1 MAMSPKDLL
10 LWRQAQR
17 RAQQYA
23 PALRT
28 QLLKAFKNV
37 EAILTP
43 SQFSQ
48 YIRSGGFERAFDQHA
63 LDQALA
69 RPRATLHG
77 AVSENTAFFG
87 RTVAGTL
94 DTVFSATFN
103 VLNPNVLQGLSTLD
117 LRAFGGIESDIKGV
131 IQLLVQQGL
140 EAGKGPVEI
149 ARSFEGMIGLAPNQV
164 NAVQNFRGLLEAG
177 DSDVFTRALRDKR
190 FDRTI
195 EKAFNGEGLS
205 TDAIDRMVSVYQ
217 DNFVA
222 FNAEV
227 NARTMSQD
235 AMKLGQRLSWEDAI
249 DQGVIERD
257 DLEKTWRGVKDSRE
271 RPEHLAMEGQS
282 VPFDAVF
289 SNGQM
294 VPGDTDYNCRCI
306 AIYSAR

>member
-1 MAMSPKDLL
+1 MALSPKNLL
-10 LWRQAQR
+10 IWRQAQR

-23 PALRT
+23 PALRGE
-28 QLLKAFKNV
+28 LLKAFKNI
-37 EAILTP
+37 ESTLTAK
-43 SQFSQ
+43 QLRQ
-48 YIRSGGFERAFDQHA
+48 YIETGGFERAFDQHA

-77 AVSENTAFFG
+77 AVSDNTVFFG
-87 RTVAGTL
+87 RVVSDTL
-94 DTVFSATFN
+94 GESFSATFN
-103 VLNPNVLQGLSTLD
+103 ALNPNVLQGLSKLD
-117 LRAFGGIESDIKGV
+117 LQAFGGIESDIKSV
-131 IQLLVQQGL
+131 VQMLVQQGL
-140 EAGKGPVEI
+140 EAGKGPEAI

-195 EKAFNGEGLS
+195 ERAFNGEGLS
-205 TDAIDRMVSVYQ
+205 TESIDRMVSVYQ

-235 AMKLGQRLSWEDAI
+235 AMKLGQRMSWEDAI
-249 DQGVIERD
+249 DQGVIERT

-289 SNGQM
+289 SNGQLI
-294 VPGDTDYNCRCI
+294 PGDTDYNCRCI